1 MKKSLQ
7 TINSQIALPE
17 QCQLL
22 VKHYKC
28 IFDWFL
34 VNYGIQ
40 TIQGIILILEV
51 NRHELRMIL
60 FNDMSY
66 CFI

>member
-40 TIQGIILILEV
+40 TIQGNILILEV
-51 NRHELRMIL
+51 LGLVEDLQPSRAK
-60 FNDMSY
+60 ND
-66 CFI
+66 FVL

>member
-51 NRHELRMIL
+51 LVLVNRYGLRMIL
-60 FNDMSY
+60 LNAML
-66 CFI
+66 

>member
-40 TIQGIILILEV
+40 TIQGNILILEV

-60 FNDMSY
+60 FNAML
-66 CFI
+66 